1 MTAAVAAGS
10 AVAANM
16 DRGSVPSSTL
26 LRGST
31 TELEDEDDVDEV
43 LPFRVP
49 FLVFDSVTW
58 GGHRGGQGQGAS
70 LPTFPGEHARMG
82 FPSSMAETLIF
93 VTNWQDS
100 ESRRP
105 GRAGGK
111 PGSGRQTGCAGEKVA
126 AGPRTRQPGAH
137 RTGGCR
143 APPGPARAPGGDAP
157 GRA

>member
-16 DRGSVPSSTL
+16 DRGSVPSRTL

-70 LPTFPGEHARMG
+70 LPTFPGGHA
-82 FPSSMAETLIF
+82 
-93 VTNWQDS
+93 
-100 ESRRP
+100 
-105 GRAGGK
+105 
-111 PGSGRQTGCAGEKVA
+111 
-126 AGPRTRQPGAH
+126 
-137 RTGGCR
+137 
-143 APPGPARAPGGDAP
+143 
-157 GRA
+157 